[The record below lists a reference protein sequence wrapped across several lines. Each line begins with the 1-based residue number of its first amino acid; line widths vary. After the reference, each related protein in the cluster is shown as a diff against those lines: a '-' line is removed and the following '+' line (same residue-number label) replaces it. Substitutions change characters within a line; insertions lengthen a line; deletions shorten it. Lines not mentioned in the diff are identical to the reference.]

1 LKRRATSK
9 TVPENDQHDLQA
21 AGNFFS
27 RPPKER
33 ERMMELRKG
42 PLIVHTE
49 CSDGWGGQEI
59 RIMEEMRGMRRRGLN
74 TALIAPGHS
83 LILARARKEGFPAYP
98 VRFKNK
104 GHLPSWISL
113 FPLLKRLRPDILNTH
128 SSDDS
133 WMAGFAGRIL
143 RIPII
148 VRTRHVSTPI
158 GSTFSY
164 RFFSDYI
171 LTTSKAIR
179 DDLTAR
185 GLPGERIYP
194 VPTGIDSERFSYRT
208 HWREEIRSRHGI
220 DAAEVLVGNICVL
233 RSWKGLDFFLET
245 AALVKEKAF
254 RFILVGDGP
263 QRERLERKAS
273 GLGLGR
279 RIIFAGHREDIE
291 KYFSAL
297 DLFFFTSYANE
308 GVPQSL
314 LQARSVGVPMLA
326 CSTPSVVETLK
337 GYRRVSF
344 LEYGDAKKA
353 IEALLAAAG
362 DLTVPEA
369 ERREQNAWIRANHDL
384 ETMITTLTDLYAR
397 WGVRTDMEGRRS
409 I

>member
-1 LKRRATSK
+1 
-9 TVPENDQHDLQA
+9 
-21 AGNFFS
+21 
-27 RPPKER
+27 
-33 ERMMELRKG
+33 MMELNKG

-59 RIMEEMRGMRRRGLN
+59 RILEEMRGMRRRGLN

-83 LILARARKEGFPAYP
+83 LILGRAGREGFPAYP

-104 GHLPSWISL
+104 AHLPSWIAL
-113 FPLLKRLRPDILNTH
+113 FPLLRRLRPDILNTH

-133 WMAGFAGRIL
+133 WMAGLAGRIL
-143 RIPII
+143 GVPII

-185 GLPGERIYP
+185 GLPPERIYP
-194 VPTGIDSERFSYRT
+194 VPTGIDSERFSYRAK
-208 HWREEIRSRHGI
+208 WRGEIRSRHAI
-220 DAAEVLVGNICVL
+220 DEAEVLVGNICVL

-254 RFILVGDGP
+254 RFMLVGDGP

-273 GLGLGR
+273 DLGLKG

-314 LQARSVGVPMLA
+314 LQARSVAIPIVA

-337 GYRRVSF
+337 GYRRVIF
-344 LEYGDAKKA
+344 LEYGDTDKA
-353 IEALLAAAG
+353 TEALLSAAK
-362 DLTVPEA
+362 DLSVPEQ
-369 ERREQNAWIRANHDL
+369 ERMEQNRWIRDNHDL
-384 ETMITTLTDLYAR
+384 ETMITTLIDLYAK
-397 WGVRTDMEGRRS
+397 WGLRT
-409 I
+409 